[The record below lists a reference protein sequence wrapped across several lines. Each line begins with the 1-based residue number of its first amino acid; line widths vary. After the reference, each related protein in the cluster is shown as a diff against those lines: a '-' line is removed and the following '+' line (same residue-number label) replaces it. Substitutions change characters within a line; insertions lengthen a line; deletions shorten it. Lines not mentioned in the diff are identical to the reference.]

1 MKIESSLYIRK
12 TLKGFDKRELRHIC
26 IREFVFWQPKTV
38 GNKTWNTGVF
48 EKKLSQL
55 SKTDGPAM
63 GNSIVIKRAWLILEM
78 RTMTSKTPHPT
89 KGYGFYNFEEDLTY
103 HVRGKHW
110 QSLALVLVHLSL
122 TIHMSM
128 ICCIP

>member
-1 MKIESSLYIRK
+1 LWDLNKIESSLYIGK
-12 TLKGFDKRELRHIC
+12 TPKGFHKREWRHIC
-26 IREFVFWQPKTV
+26 LREFVFLQSGNV

-78 RTMTSKTPHPT
+78 HAMTSKTPHPT
-89 KGYGFYNFEEDLTY
+89 KGDGFYNFEEDLPY
-103 HVRGKHW
+103 HARGKH
-110 QSLALVLVHLSL
+110 
-122 TIHMSM
+122 
-128 ICCIP
+128 